1 MPMDALR
8 GWFRVQIPPKGIRS
22 YYKNLEMLNV
32 NGNPVEIHDSPICH
46 GYSVIENDYAEFRT
60 SPILGYPRGGQGA
73 LV

>member
-46 GYSVIENDYAEFRT
+46 GYRPLAV
-60 SPILGYPRGGQGA
+60 L
-73 LV
+73 